1 MSAPLGRLRDL
12 AVSSHQADLT
22 SAYQQLKV
30 LPTAPDFEGIATA
43 GVLRGPAAEGSVAVS
58 GLIVEMREH
67 WNLIHVVKRVI
78 TQLGIPVTLVHSAG
92 NRDFILASRFVKSA
106 LKRGKLH
113 LVELGLSNINRAQ
126 YNALFLTENLWGTIF
141 PARQVLVFQTDSTI
155 CSSSPYSLKSFESI
169 DYVGSFMRNPRPTG
183 LEIAG
188 GNGGLSLRNVSR
200 TLEAI
205 RLGVPERWPGG
216 EDDYFGAHIEL
227 FGGTVAEDDM
237 CKRFSSQTVFEE
249 RSFGVHNIGGLA
261 RKDFARIVLYCP
273 DAVRCHRGAL
283 FGWPLAELMSRFRRE
298 TSAA

>member
-43 GVLRGPAAEGSVAVS
+43 GVLLGPSATEGSVAVS

-126 YNALFLTENLWGTIF
+126 YNALLMSENLWGTIF

-205 RLGVPERWPGG
+205 RLGMPEHWPGG

-283 FGWPLAELMSRFRRE
+283 FGWPLAELMSRFRC
-298 TSAA
+298 